1 MENFSAYLNRNLNRN
16 SSGLKRNAKAK
27 YIPNGKVKIT
37 LFNKGVFV
45 PDGWERQDRG
55 TFRRQVAGE
64 QVALSPRADN
74 LRRAKNAVY
83 EIAAA
88 NDWSYLVTLTL
99 NAEKI
104 DRYNAKEIVKPF
116 TKWLHNQATRNGLRY
131 LIIAEKHKDGAIHF
145 HGLFNE
151 NIKLTDSGTVTA
163 PDRKKPIKK
172 ATAKKYGY
180 DLSACKTV
188 YNIPGYKFGFAT
200 AIPLDENKE
209 AVSQYITKYVTKD
222 FGKIFG
228 KTYFAGGDGL
238 RRELPF
244 TLHNIP
250 YDDFTTK
257 EYTIQGFGAVK
268 YIQMDKTDFEEY
280 IKGVA

>member
-1 MENFSAYLNRNLNRN
+1 MESFSALLNQN
-16 SSGLKRNAKAK
+16 SADILRNAKAK
-27 YIPNGKVKIT
+27 YQPDGKVKIT
-37 LFNKGVFV
+37 LFSKAVFV

-55 TFRRQVAGE
+55 TLRRQGSE
-64 QVALSPRADN
+64 GQCSLTPRADN

-88 NDWSYLVTLTL
+88 NDWEYLVTLTL

-104 DRYNAKEIVKPF
+104 DRYNAKEIVRPF

-145 HGLFNE
+145 HGLVNE
-151 NIKLTDSGTVTA
+151 ALRLTDSGTVTT

-180 DLSACKTV
+180 DLNACKAV

-200 AIPLDENKE
+200 AIPLDENRE
-209 AVSQYITKYVTKD
+209 AVSRYITKYVTKD

-250 YDDFTTK
+250 YEDFITK

-268 YIQMDKTDFEEY
+268 YIQMDKSDFEEY